1 MNTKYQNK
9 PFYDE
14 LTVVTSIPDIP
25 SDVNKPS
32 EGSILFVKGSE
43 LPFKEITVG
52 PELNSTGKE
61 AVIFHTKAVSGGR
74 PLLAKI
80 YRRTSDRV
88 KAKNILLLSGSP
100 HVEEICWPEAWL
112 SDSPKAGGRCIGILM
127 PQVPVVFQ
135 HLGEFLVGL
144 SAEKRL
150 CAANALVRNFKVLHE
165 HHIQPA
171 DFNMNNFLVWED
183 RNGLKIYFIDTD
195 SYQVENFP
203 CPVAAPERIFDHP
216 LRIEQ
221 GFCDYTSELRRP
233 YEMAYGICV
242 LLFRV
247 LINDYPYDMV
257 RMEPWQDFNDPEN
270 ILNGNFLFR
279 HDRGTDDDTTELWNA
294 CPGRLRNFFKSVF
307 DADGFLFY
315 KRKRGFSMEDIV
327 RIFNCI

>member
-9 PFYDE
+9 PFYDG

-52 PELNSTGKE
+52 PELNSTGRE

-112 SDSPKAGGRCIGILM
+112 SDSPKAGGRCIGVLM
-127 PQVPVVFQ
+127 PQVPAGFQ

-165 HHIQPA
+165 HHIHPA
-171 DFNMNNFLVWED
+171 DFNMNNFLV
-183 RNGLKIYFIDTD
+183 R
-195 SYQVENFP
+195 
-203 CPVAAPERIFDHP
+203 
-216 LRIEQ
+216 
-221 GFCDYTSELRRP
+221 
-233 YEMAYGICV
+233 
-242 LLFRV
+242 
-247 LINDYPYDMV
+247 
-257 RMEPWQDFNDPEN
+257 
-270 ILNGNFLFR
+270 
-279 HDRGTDDDTTELWNA
+279 
-294 CPGRLRNFFKSVF
+294 
-307 DADGFLFY
+307 
-315 KRKRGFSMEDIV
+315 
-327 RIFNCI
+327 